1 MVEEQGRVVTVEGE
15 YVWVETTRRSSCSS
29 CNARQ
34 GCGQHLSEKYKSDAY
49 FSYIKASSRWVLKE
63 GDQVVVG
70 IPEGSLL
77 KASFLIYL
85 FPLILSMVG
94 LWLSSLAGLSDF
106 WLVLTSGFSLLCGFL
121 VVRIAGGKRSADLC
135 RVEVVKVLSPEG
147 GAFSDSGVGEHFA
160 FRHG

>member
-49 FSYIKASSRWVLKE
+49 YSYIKASSRWVLKE

>member
-1 MVEEQGRVVTVEGE
+1 MIEEQGRVVTVESE

-49 FSYIKASSRWVLKE
+49 FSYIKASSRWILKE
-63 GDQVVVG
+63 GDHVVVG

-94 LWLSSLAGLSDF
+94 LWLSSLAGLSDL
-106 WLVLTSGFSLLCGFL
+106 WLVLTSGLSLLCGFF
-121 VVRIAGGKRSADLC
+121 VVRMAGEKRSADIC
-135 RVEVVKVLSPEG
+135 RVEVVKVLSSEG
-147 GAFSDSGVGEHFA
+147 LSFSDNIRVLGKSYL
-160 FRHG
+160 

>member
-1 MVEEQGRVVTVEGE
+1 MVEEQGRVVTVESE

-85 FPLILSMVG
+85 FPLILLMVG

-106 WLVLTSGFSLLCGFL
+106 WLVLTSGFSLLCGFFF
-121 VVRIAGGKRSADLC
+121 VRIVGEKRSADIC

-147 GAFSDSGVGEHFA
+147 LFFSDSGVGEQFA
-160 FRHG
+160 FRHD